1 MSEVGV
7 VRRRRSRAEAE
18 ALVAE
23 FEASGLM
30 REAFC
35 QQRGLAVGTLDK
47 YRRRAHAGRRSSG
60 GPLLPVEVVWST
72 AQNPNSD
79 TGGDGVLVVELRS
92 GRRIEVHRGFDA
104 GTLERLLTILDRV

>member
-30 REAFC
+30 RAAFC
-35 QQRGLAVGTLDK
+35 RQRGPAVGTLDK
-47 YRRRAHAGRRSSG
+47 YRQRLHG
-60 GPLLPVEVVWST
+60 GPRSVTGPIVPVEVVRPPAREAS
-72 AQNPNSD
+72 SD
-79 TGGDGVLVVELRS
+79 FDGDSAFVVESRS

-104 GTLERLLTILDRV
+104 GTLERLLTVLDRA